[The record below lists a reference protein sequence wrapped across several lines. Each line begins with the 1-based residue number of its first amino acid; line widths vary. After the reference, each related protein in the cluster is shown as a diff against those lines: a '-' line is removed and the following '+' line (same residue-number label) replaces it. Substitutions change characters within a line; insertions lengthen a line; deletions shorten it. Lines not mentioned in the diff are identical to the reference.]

1 MKLHVDED
9 ELWSDLLAF
18 YKCVTSPGKKR
29 LKIRMDSSR
38 AIDTG
43 GVRRHVYTMAYS
55 DLIHNKH
62 IKLFDG
68 PANHARPYSCAE
80 TRGSGIFKAL
90 GMMVGHSISY
100 ARWSWFSLFFS
111 VMLLV
116 YGRGGG
122 EGIRFSISKVCGGS

>member
-1 MKLHVDED
+1 
-9 ELWSDLLAF
+9 
-18 YKCVTSPGKKR
+18 
-29 LKIRMDSSR
+29 MDSSR

-68 PANHARPYSCAE
+68 PANHARPYSSAE

-90 GMMVGHSISY
+90 GMMVGHSSMQDGV
-100 ARWSWFSLFFS
+100 FPFFLRYVTGTWPWGRRRHYVFLAS
-111 VMLLV
+111 MTLV
-116 YGRGGG
+116 K
-122 EGIRFSISKVCGGS
+122 IVTL